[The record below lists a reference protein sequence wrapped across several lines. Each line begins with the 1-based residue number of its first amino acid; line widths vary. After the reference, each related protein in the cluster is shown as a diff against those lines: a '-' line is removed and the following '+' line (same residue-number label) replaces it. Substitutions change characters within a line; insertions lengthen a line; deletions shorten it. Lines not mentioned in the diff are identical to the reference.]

1 MRYGPYDPGFPSTW
15 ATLAHDSEFRWKF
28 SCDSTVLSAELVV
41 EGWKV
46 FSEKVMALP
55 ETYMDIVLKYSGP

>member
-28 SCDSTVLSAELVV
+28 SCDSTVLSAKLVV